1 MTRGQIAI
9 VVKDGLITSTEF
21 NGDMY
26 MPTKKW
32 QGRGRLVVNALKRT
46 TDIAT
51 YNYEV
56 AKFNKENH
64 HYDDERLTY
73 KHNGDDMLDMGK
85 ETYYEKWFSDYVYL
99 KNLRNEPI
107 TIKTYY
113 GKEVKLQPQEIG
125 VFNFG
130 ELELKVK

>member
-26 MPTKKW
+26 LSKGGN
-32 QGRGRLVVNALKRT
+32 GRRVINALKRT
-46 TDIAT
+46 HDIAT

-73 KHNGDDMLDMGK
+73 KHIGDDMFDMRHQ
-85 ETYYEKWFSDYVYL
+85 TYYERWFSDYVYL

-107 TIKTYY
+107 TITDYY
-113 GKEVKLQPQEIG
+113 GKKVELQPQEIG

-130 ELELKVK
+130 ELELKTK

>member
-9 VVKDGLITSTEF
+9 VVKGGLITSTEF

-26 MPTKKW
+26 LSKHGN
-32 QGRGRLVVNALKRT
+32 GRRVINALKRT
-46 TDIAT
+46 YDIAT

-64 HYDDERLTY
+64 HYNDERITY
-73 KHNGDDMLDMGK
+73 KHNGDDMLDMRNQ
-85 ETYYEKWFSDYVYL
+85 TYYERWFSDYVYL

-107 TIKTYY
+107 TITDYY
-113 GKEVKLQPQEIG
+113 GKKVELQPQEIG
-125 VFNFG
+125 VFDFG